1 MEGARR
7 VINYSKSF
15 HLNSE
20 TFLGSKLKF
29 DRAIS
34 PDLIRWENLSVSKIR
49 RLLLTGFIYLGTLI
63 FLVGVVILILAVESY
78 HNGIENIPIYST
90 VSCQDASVTVTS
102 MAFDLK
108 S

>member
-7 VINYSKSF
+7 IINYSKSF
-15 HLNSE
+15 NLNTE

-49 RLLLTGFIYLGTLI
+49 RLLLTSLIYFFTVC
-63 FLVGVVILILAVESY
+63 FLAGVIILILAVESY
-78 HNGIENIPIYST
+78 
-90 VSCQDASVTVTS
+90 
-102 MAFDLK
+102 
-108 S
+108 